1 MIRNA
6 TQRNATQRN
15 ATQRNATANFTLINT
30 DMGVVL

>member
-30 DMGVVL
+30 NMGVVL

>member
-1 MIRNA
+1 MI
-6 TQRNATQRN
+6 RNATQRN